1 MMECAG
7 QRESKKMGF
16 SSFRYLRGLVL
27 GLMFILAGTAFCW
40 CDAYDPNPYD
50 DIPPVV
56 TVEFNYVVPAQ
67 TNIQAAHSVLRNS
80 LKVLNSTQQQQRQPV
95 DTLSIN
101 RQQTISALPQGTPPM
116 FLPLRR

>member
-67 TNIQAAHSVLRNS
+67 SGVQASHGALRNG
-80 LKVLNSTQQQQRQPV
+80 LRILNSPQQEQTQPA
-95 DTLSIN
+95 DTLYTN
-101 RQQTISALPQGTPPM
+101 YQQIISAFPQGT
-116 FLPLRR
+116 

>member
-1 MMECAG
+1 
-7 QRESKKMGF
+7 MGLF
-16 SSFRYLRGLVL
+16 NFRYFRGLVL
-27 GLMFILAGTAFCW
+27 GVMFFLAGTAFCW

-67 TNIQAAHSVLRNS
+67 TSVQSSHAALRND
-80 LKVLNSTQQQQRQPV
+80 LRILNSTQQQQSQPS
-95 DTLSIN
+95 DTLYVN
-101 RQQTISALPQGTPPM
+101 HQQSISAFPQGTPPT